1 MINLVCEGSM
11 LEDSDFLTLIMK
23 EESTVYVTAGLDGGK
38 KKKKKKP
45 HTTPKKNKHKHK
57 SVKLAVL

>member
-1 MINLVCEGSM
+1 M